1 MLHSGSDLAFL
12 VSNKTAFEIP
22 FTSVANTTYGGKEEV
37 TLEFALSQPAP
48 KGKRRG
54 DEELVEMRLHI
65 PGTYTR
71 DGDENG
77 EPMDVDGDDE
87 ETSAARAFHD
97 MIKEKADV
105 GEVTGQAVAI
115 FPEVNLLT
123 PRCVELLS
131 DHTYLMSTCSPED
144 DTISICSWIACGY
157 AVKRTSTRSTTRRYH
172 VYSLF
177 LAPMTCIFSLL
188 WVALAQHLDE

>member
-1 MLHSGSDLAFL
+1 MLCSGSDLAFL

-22 FTSVANTTYGGKEEV
+22 FTSIANTTYGGKEEV
-37 TLEFALSQPAP
+37 RLEFDLAQPAP

-54 DEELVEMRLHI
+54 DEEVAEMRLHV

-71 DGDENG
+71 DGDEND
-77 EPMDVDGDDE
+77 EPMDMDGDDE

-115 FPEVNLLT
+115 FNEVNLLT

-131 DHTYLMSTCSPED
+131 DYELLM
-144 DTISICSWIACGY
+144 
-157 AVKRTSTRSTTRRYH
+157 
-172 VYSLF
+172 
-177 LAPMTCIFSLL
+177 PMC
-188 WVALAQHLDE
+188 